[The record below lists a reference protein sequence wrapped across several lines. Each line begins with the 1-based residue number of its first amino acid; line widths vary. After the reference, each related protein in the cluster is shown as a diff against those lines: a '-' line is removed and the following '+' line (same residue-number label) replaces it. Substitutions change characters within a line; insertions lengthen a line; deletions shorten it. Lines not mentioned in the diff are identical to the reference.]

1 MWREKRG
8 KIFPLREDPSRGT
21 VPNVTVKINGGLIGF
36 GPDRVPP
43 TPPRKRVIVC
53 CVVNPFPPGVRERGK
68 KNVVGK
74 SCDVKNNP
82 RMMLKESELESAV
95 GFVG

>member
-1 MWREKRG
+1 MRREKRG

-43 TPPRKRVIVC
+43 TPHRKRVIVC
-53 CVVNPFPPGVRERGK
+53 CVVNSPPGRLDVRERGNEIK
-68 KNVVGK
+68 LLRRLVGVW
-74 SCDVKNNP
+74 SMI
-82 RMMLKESELESAV
+82 R
-95 GFVG
+95 